1 MALLR
6 QFPGFVV
13 LLLAFAGLM
22 LVPAFH
28 AAHLRNWPVA
38 RVFLD
43 HALFLGLLGLILGY
57 ATMNRVPR
65 RPTLYHLLTI
75 LLTFLLIPL
84 ALALPVQALVP
95 GLGFG
100 RAYFEMLSC
109 LTTTGATLLDR
120 VRLLP
125 EPLHLWRA
133 LVGWM
138 GGLIVLISAFAVLAP
153 LNLGG
158 FELLQAGSSH
168 LEARRGT
175 TLPETCRRAIGFTRT
190 IAPLYALLTG
200 GLALVLILAGDRP
213 FIALCHAMGTLSTSG
228 ISPVGGL
235 AGGRSGPVGEV
246 AIALML
252 LTAVSPRILGFGS
265 GGLRLPSLADPQV
278 QLMLITVLGVTL
290 VLFLRSFLGAA
301 GIDRQDNILAAL
313 RALWGGLFTS
323 LSFLTTTGYESRDWR
338 TMQLWSDLPA
348 PGTILMGMAVMGGGI
363 ATSAGGVKLLR
374 LFALY
379 RHGLREMDLLIHP
392 SAVLGRGPGDRLL
405 STDAA
410 RIAFIFLLLFLIG
423 IALVMIALAATGLD
437 FQSSLAAAISGLT
450 TTGPLLQML
459 GNGLHY
465 ADLTGPALTILGAAM
480 IVGRMEVLV
489 IVALFNPALW
499 RR

>member
-175 TLPETCRRAIGFTRT
+175 TLPETSRRAIGFTRT

-228 ISPVGGL
+228 ISPS
-235 AGGRSGPVGEV
+235 A
-246 AIALML
+246 A
-252 LTAVSPRILGFGS
+252 SP
-265 GGLRLPSLADPQV
+265 
-278 QLMLITVLGVTL
+278 
-290 VLFLRSFLGAA
+290 AA
-301 GIDRQDNILAAL
+301 GPARWE
-313 RALWGGLFTS
+313 R
-323 LSFLTTTGYESRDWR
+323 SR
-338 TMQLWSDLPA
+338 S
-348 PGTILMGMAVMGGGI
+348 
-363 ATSAGGVKLLR
+363 
-374 LFALY
+374 
-379 RHGLREMDLLIHP
+379 P
-392 SAVLGRGPGDRLL
+392 SC
-405 STDAA
+405 S
-410 RIAFIFLLLFLIG
+410 
-423 IALVMIALAATGLD
+423 
-437 FQSSLAAAISGLT
+437 
-450 TTGPLLQML
+450 
-459 GNGLHY
+459 
-465 ADLTGPALTILGAAM
+465 
-480 IVGRMEVLV
+480 
-489 IVALFNPALW
+489 
-499 RR
+499 